1 MILFTDSVN
10 WNGEDRKRES
20 KFEQFK
26 CGVLNTST
34 AQPGHMGHAGTE
46 SAGVVDLAQQ
56 HGEDKEK
63 DIKLKS

>member
-46 SAGVVDLAQQ
+46 SAGVVDLAQ
-56 HGEDKEK
+56 
-63 DIKLKS
+63 

>member
-46 SAGVVDLAQQ
+46 SSECWGSDLA
-56 HGEDKEK
+56 HPVAW
-63 DIKLKS
+63 